1 MKNMTM
7 THERNRRLRQEFARE
22 MRLRDDCDPA
32 EALRAVLKRPLSKG
46 FYVGVDS
53 AIVMDR
59 RRRSGSVAAKGDL
72 RAAMWADLF
81 EQVDELLASEPGMTR
96 VDAVCRVIA
105 TGTSRHGFCM
115 KFERAEKVVK
125 HTI

>member
-7 THERNRRLRQEFARE
+7 TRERNRRLRQEYAQEMSRRE
-22 MRLRDDCDPA
+22 GKDPSG
-32 EALRAVLKRPLSKG
+32 ALRAVISRPLTRG

-59 RRRSGSVAAKGDL
+59 RRRSGQAPAKGDL
-72 RAAMWADLF
+72 RAAMWADFF
-81 EQVDELLASEPGMTR
+81 EQVDALMASEPGMTR

-105 TGTSRHGFCM
+105 HGTSHAGFCIRP
-115 KFERAEKVVK
+115 ERALK
-125 HTI
+125 IISN

>member
-7 THERNRRLRQEFARE
+7 TRERNRRLRQEFRRE
-22 MRLRDDCDPA
+22 LRLRDGRDPA
-32 EALRAVLKRPLSKG
+32 GALREVLKRPLPRG
-46 FYVGVDS
+46 FYIGVDS

-59 RRRSGSVAAKGDL
+59 RRRSGGVPAKGDL

-81 EQVDELLASEPGMTR
+81 EQVDRLLASEPGLTR

-105 TGTSRHGFCM
+105 TGTSRWGFCM
-115 KFERAEKVVK
+115 RPERAAKA
-125 HTI
+125 IRNN

>member
-7 THERNRRLRQEFARE
+7 TRERNRRLRQEFKRE
-22 MRLRDDCDPA
+22 LRLRDGHDPA
-32 EALRAVLKRPLSKG
+32 GALREVLVRPLSRG

-59 RRRSGSVAAKGDL
+59 RRRSGGIPAKGDL

-81 EQVDELLASEPGMTR
+81 EQVDRMLESEPGLTR

-105 TGTSRHGFCM
+105 GGTSRGGFCM
-115 KFERAEKVVK
+115 RPERAAKV
-125 HTI
+125 IRN